1 MTITY
6 FLILLSLFCLTF
18 LLWVNV
24 FTGTYHHRGWAFGL
38 LLGEAFIAACCITF
52 IFHNVW

>member
-1 MTITY
+1 MTTY

-24 FTGTYHHRGWAFGL
+24 FTGTYHRRGWAFGL
-38 LLGEAFIAACCITF
+38 LMGEALIAASCITF

>member
-1 MTITY
+1 MSMTY
-6 FLILLSLFCLTF
+6 FLILLCLFVLAF

-24 FTGTYHHRGWAFGL
+24 FIGTYSRRGWAPVL
-38 LLGEAFIAACCITF
+38 LYGEAFIAACCITF

>member
-1 MTITY
+1 MTPTY
-6 FLILLSLFCLTF
+6 FLILLCFFCIAF

-24 FTGTYHHRGWAFGL
+24 FTGTYHRRGWAFGL